1 MIRLLFNADDFGI
14 HAEVNAAI
22 VDCCQRGVLTS
33 TSLLAGGKAF
43 EEAVQL
49 LSSVP
54 DLGVGIHTALVGGLE
69 PVLPVEKVPSLVTEE
84 GLFVDSHT
92 TFIKKVM
99 TGAINYNEVYAELD
113 AQFEKIVS
121 HGVDV
126 THVDGHQHMHVLPT
140 IQPIIFSL
148 MKKYGI
154 YKLRLPEEKLFY
166 LNGNYNPIRFIGKA
180 GLSHYAHYAKPK
192 ARNLGFAYPRY
203 FWGMMNGG
211 HMTEDT
217 VLSILES
224 VKTRVGSH
232 EIMVHPGRS
241 NTVLAQNYSWQY
253 MWEEEA
259 KMLMSPRIKNWIQE
273 HSIQLINY
281 RDIS

>member
-14 HAEVNAAI
+14 HHEVNAAI
-22 VDCCQRGVLTS
+22 VDCYQRGVLTS
-33 TSLLAGGKAF
+33 TSLLAGGDAF
-43 EEAVQL
+43 DEAVDML
-49 LSSVP
+49 ASVP

-69 PVLPVEKVPSLVTEE
+69 PVLPASKVPSLVTEE
-84 GLFVDSHT
+84 GRFVDSHT

-113 AQFEKIVS
+113 AQFEKIIS
-121 HGVDV
+121 HGVAV
-126 THVDGHQHMHVLPT
+126 THIDGHQHMHVLPT

-154 YKLRLPEEKLFY
+154 HKLRLPEEKLFY

-192 ARNLGFAYPRY
+192 ARELGFAYPRY

-211 HMTEDT
+211 HMTEET

-241 NTVLAQNYSWQY
+241 NTALAQDYSWQY

-259 KMLMSPRIKNWIQE
+259 KMLTSPRIKDWIKE